1 MNSAAGREP
10 ADERL
15 QGGLVSERAS
25 SPAHTAARRAALVAA
40 VVLGIA
46 LVLVIALRTPWEVLP
61 EPPGGHTPVDPTAGL
76 SAQQLA
82 RAESFAAALRP
93 ASLLALLLGLTV
105 SALLGLTRLGAR
117 LVEAVARPV
126 GGRRWAQVLL
136 GTAALVVAGRLV
148 ILPVSAYA
156 ETVRHRYGV
165 STRGWGLWLRDVA
178 VSTAISAVLTA
189 LGLMF
194 FLWLVRRAP
203 RTWWAWAAAA
213 AAAFG
218 VVGSFL
224 YPVVIEPAFNS
235 FESLP
240 AGELR
245 TDLLALADESGV
257 PVQDVLVSDASRRTT
272 TLNAYVSG
280 FGSTRRIV
288 LYDNVL
294 EQLPD
299 DEIESIV
306 AHELGHVVNQDVL
319 TGTLIGALGAAG
331 GVALI
336 GWLLSWTPLLRR
348 AGAESPGDPRVVP
361 LVLFFVAVGTLVG
374 TPVQNLVSRQV
385 EARADLHALDLTQDP
400 EAFVRMQQRLAVENL
415 SDPDPPAAWQ
425 WFFGSHPT
433 VAQRIAFAAD
443 WGKLARP

>member
-1 MNSAAGREP
+1 
-10 ADERL
+10 
-15 QGGLVSERAS
+15 VSERAS
-25 SPAHTAARRAALVAA
+25 SPAHTAARRTALVAA
-40 VVLGIA
+40 LVLGIA
-46 LVLVIALRTPWEVLP
+46 VVLVIALRTPWEVLP
-61 EPPGGHTPVDPTAGL
+61 EPPGGRTPVDPTAGL
-76 SAQQLA
+76 SAQQLD
-82 RAESFAAALRP
+82 RAESFAAAIRP

-126 GGRRWAQVLL
+126 GGGRRAQVLL
-136 GTAALVVAGRLV
+136 GAAALVVAGRLV

-156 ETVRHRYGV
+156 EIVRHRYGL

-178 VSTAISAVLTA
+178 VATAISAVLTA
-189 LGLMF
+189 LALMF
-194 FLWLVRRAP
+194 VLWLVPRAP
-203 RTWWAWAAAA
+203 RTWWAWAVAA

-235 FESLP
+235 FASLP

-294 EQLPD
+294 EELPD
-299 DEIESIV
+299 DEIESIA

-319 TGTLIGALGAAG
+319 TGTLIGALGGAG
-331 GVALI
+331 GVALA

-348 AGAESPGDPRVVP
+348 AGAESPADPRVVP
-361 LVLFFVAVGTLVG
+361 LVLFLVAAGALVA

-385 EARADLHALDLTQDP
+385 EARADLHALDLTRDP

-415 SDPDPPAAWQ
+415 SDPDPPAAWH

-443 WGKLARP
+443 WAKLERS